1 MVEKNN
7 RAYQDILEAK
17 SIQKFGNTLHT
28 LLYNRRGFEIQA
40 ILLSAHTKRDIL
52 KAYSLLNRLYR
63 TYYTQKYKGAAGK
76 SLPILFKEPDQKE
89 FLMILEEGNISP
101 SELAMLLLMAS
112 NQFNP
117 NIDGVKEPVSADE
130 DMETTDEKES
140 A

>member
-1 MVEKNN
+1 M
-7 RAYQDILEAK
+7 AILC
-17 SIQKFGNTLHT
+17 TLCFIT
-28 LLYNRRGFEIQA
+28 EEDSRYRLSYYLLYTQF
-40 ILLSAHTKRDIL
+40 KRDIL

-76 SLPILFKEPDQKE
+76 SLPILFREPDQKE
-89 FLMILEEGNISP
+89 FLMILEEGHISP

-117 NIDGVKEPVSADE
+117 NIDGAKEPASADA